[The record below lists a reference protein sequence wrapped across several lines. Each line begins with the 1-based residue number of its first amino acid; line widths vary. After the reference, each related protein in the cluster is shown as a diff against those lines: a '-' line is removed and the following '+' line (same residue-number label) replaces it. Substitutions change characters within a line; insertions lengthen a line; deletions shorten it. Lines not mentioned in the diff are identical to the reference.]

1 MDPGYRTMFY
11 TMRRNY
17 RVRQLLTLLL
27 MAALLTTPVA
37 ATDFPASTNY
47 RFDETSIGTTNN
59 LESASTN
66 FKDQTGAGDTAVGAS
81 SSTNFQTQAG
91 SDTSH
96 DPNLTFTMNTGS
108 AAFGTF
114 SPTAAS
120 TATTTFSVINYT
132 SFGYVVQVAGNPP
145 SYGSNQIDAMSATAA
160 SQPGTEQFGIN
171 LVANTSPISFG
182 ANPDNGTSPNDF
194 GFGQVA
200 PNYSTPNQFRYVAGE
215 TIAQAPKSSG
225 RTNYT
230 ISYIANVT
238 NLTPGGTY
246 NSDQTLIVTG
256 TY

>member
-1 MDPGYRTMFY
+1 
-11 TMRRNY
+11 
-17 RVRQLLTLLL
+17 
-27 MAALLTTPVA
+27 MAALISTPVA

-59 LESASTN
+59 LQSSSTN
-66 FKDQTGAGDTAVGAS
+66 FKDQTGAGDTAIGRS
-81 SSTNFQTQAG
+81 GSTNFQTESG
-91 SDTSH
+91 SDTSP
-96 DPNLTFTMNTGS
+96 DPNLTFAMNASS
-108 AAFGTF
+108 ANFGAFSST
-114 SPTAAS
+114 TAS
-120 TATTTFSVINYT
+120 TATATFSVLNYT
-132 SFGYVVQVAGNPP
+132 SFGYVVQIAGNPP
-145 SYGSNQIDAMSATAA
+145 TYGSNQIDAMSATAV
-160 SQPGTEQFGIN
+160 SQPGIEQFGIN

-182 ANPDNGTSPNDF
+182 ANPDNGASPNNF

-225 RTNYT
+225 RTDYT
-230 ISYIANVT
+230 ISYIVNVS